1 MRHHYS
7 AWLVGVWA
15 VWAASG
21 LTGSG
26 QTSGAERAV
35 MQAID
40 QVNVAFQRRDTKAY
54 EALITPEFVRI
65 ASNGRVFSRSEWL
78 KNVAA
83 PGPER
88 GPAKFD
94 QLSVRMYGDAAV
106 VTYRNSPENAA
117 VNYLTRVMAR
127 QGSQWLMVLAQS
139 TDTQR
144 PAAPT
149 GSEPPALPAWSA
161 STPAERE
168 AVATFQTIQKA
179 NDDRDVAAWERLSA
193 ADHSI
198 IGPDGSRTSRAQRV
212 AALKAP
218 PVPGAVPASSGQNV
232 RVVVRGDVAAVT
244 WTLGNAR
251 QLKILARQGG
261 QWQQV
266 LQQASPI
273 VAAKK

>member
-1 MRHHYS
+1 
-7 AWLVGVWA
+7 
-15 VWAASG
+15 
-21 LTGSG
+21 
-26 QTSGAERAV
+26 

-40 QVNVAFQRRDTKAY
+40 QINTAFQRHDTRAY
-54 EALITPEFVRI
+54 EALTAPEFVRV
-65 ASNGRVFSRSEWL
+65 ASNGRAFSRGEWL

-83 PGPER
+83 PGER
-88 GPAKFD
+88 APGTFD
-94 QLSVRMYGDAAV
+94 QVSVRMYGDAAV
-106 VTYRNSPENAA
+106 VTYRNTPVNAAGQPGA
-117 VNYLTRVMAR
+117 VNYLTRVMAK
-127 QGSQWLMVLAQS
+127 QGAQWLMVLAQS
-139 TDTQR
+139 TDTQP

-149 GSEPPALPAWSA
+149 GPEPPALPAWSA

-168 AVATFQTIQKA
+168 ALAAFQAIQKA

-218 PVPGAVPASSGQNV
+218 PAPTAVPASSAQNV
-232 RVVVRGDVAAVT
+232 RIAVKGDVAAVT

-251 QLKILARQGG
+251 QLKVLARQGG
-261 QWQQV
+261 QWRQV

-273 VAAKK
+273 VPAKK